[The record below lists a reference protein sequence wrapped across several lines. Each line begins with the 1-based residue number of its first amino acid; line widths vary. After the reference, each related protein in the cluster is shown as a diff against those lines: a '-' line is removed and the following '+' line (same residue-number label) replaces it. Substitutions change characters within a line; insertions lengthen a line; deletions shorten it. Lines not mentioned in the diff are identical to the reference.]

1 LSNIPIFQITNVFK
15 TINHK
20 AILNQV
26 NLNIGPR
33 EFFGIV
39 GPSGSGKTS
48 LLRLLNGLE
57 HYDTGNIDYKGK
69 PIRIKNCLRLREEVG
84 MVFQNP
90 AIISETVRGNLLIR
104 KEWDQ
109 SFSVSDTEL
118 SDILAQVELSKELL
132 EKDARSLSGG
142 EKQRLALARTLLNKP
157 EVLLL
162 DEPTANLDPR
172 LGDQILNIINQLRH
186 HMNVTII
193 MVSHNI
199 RQMIKYS
206 TKAAFLIDGNIIET
220 GNNHILTN
228 PKTDMAINFLGKN
241 Q

>member
-1 LSNIPIFQITNVFK
+1 
-15 TINHK
+15 
-20 AILNQV
+20 
-26 NLNIGPR
+26 
-33 EFFGIV
+33 
-39 GPSGSGKTS
+39 
-48 LLRLLNGLE
+48 
-57 HYDTGNIDYKGK
+57 
-69 PIRIKNCLRLREEVG
+69 
-84 MVFQNP
+84 
-90 AIISETVRGNLLIR
+90 
-104 KEWDQ
+104 
-109 SFSVSDTEL
+109 
-118 SDILAQVELSKELL
+118 
-132 EKDARSLSGG
+132 
-142 EKQRLALARTLLNKP
+142 LLNKP